1 MITILTATYN
11 RYNTLPR
18 LLKSLLEQS
27 SKEFEWVL
35 IDDGSS
41 DGTQDFVEKLKEENL
56 GFNLTSMMHWCLTQL
71 KR

>member
-35 IDDGSS
+35 IDDGSL
-41 DGTQDFVEKLKEENL
+41 DGTQDFVEKLKEE
-56 GFNLTSMMHWCLTQL
+56 
-71 KR
+71 